1 MGGGGKI
8 GVPIMATDGQGMA
21 GSCWS
26 LDMAEE
32 AFMEVR
38 G

>member
-1 MGGGGKI
+1 MGGGKI
-8 GVPIMATDGQGMA
+8 GVPIMVTDGQGMA

-26 LDMAEE
+26 LDMVDEVC
-32 AFMEVR
+32 MEVR